1 MHNLTPSWCYA
12 CTYYF
17 HYYRYRKHLRSLRI
31 EHCKLVCALDFS
43 CINSVIMSISEIN
56 YCENTP
62 PLLEVHPRNGQHN
75 LTRQTSRHHTL
86 TLIDLDCT

>member
-1 MHNLTPSWCYA
+1 
-12 CTYYF
+12 
-17 HYYRYRKHLRSLRI
+17 
-31 EHCKLVCALDFS
+31 
-43 CINSVIMSISEIN
+43 MSISEIN